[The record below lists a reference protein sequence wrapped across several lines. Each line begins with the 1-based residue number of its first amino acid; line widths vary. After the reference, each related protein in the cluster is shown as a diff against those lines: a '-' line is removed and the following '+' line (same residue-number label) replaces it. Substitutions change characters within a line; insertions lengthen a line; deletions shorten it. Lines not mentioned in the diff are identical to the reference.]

1 MFFSADGIFYNK
13 IIENFDEVNILG
25 QILDNTVARSSTDD
39 GVYAYDF
46 GNASVA
52 MRSTLAGD
60 TLTVMAIAIKNL
72 GTHAQQSKELCNC
85 ENELDQRIKNHISN
99 LKKQF
104 KSEAGRALKVKQV
117 KDSESTSVEMLNHYA
132 VTRPAYVRRF
142 ISFEIA

>member
-1 MFFSADGIFYNK
+1 MNL
-13 IIENFDEVNILG
+13 NFDEVNILG

-85 ENELDQRIKNHISN
+85 ENDQHKMDKIEKCIQN
-99 LKKQF
+99 LKDNIINIVQ
-104 KSEAGRALKVKQV
+104 R
-117 KDSESTSVEMLNHYA
+117 
-132 VTRPAYVRRF
+132 
-142 ISFEIA
+142 